1 MTDYVLVHG
10 AWGGGWAYD
19 RLARELTE
27 RGHRVAVAQLT
38 GLGTRAAELN
48 PAITLTTHIDDV
60 TAQIADAGFD
70 RFVLCGH
77 SWGGM
82 VITGVAARLGS
93 RIDAICYIDAFLP
106 ADGQSLWDITGTWE
120 HDYYIEA
127 QKDAPGLVLPFPASR
142 GKPGY
147 GRHPLLTL
155 IEPVHFTGEEAK
167 IPRHA
172 YVYATGYSPTPFTRF
187 RNQVIGQGN
196 WELHEVGGSHDV
208 MADEPERL
216 LQIVLGLGAASR

>member
-19 RLARELTE
+19 RLARELTTH
-27 RGHRVAVAQLT
+27 GHRVLVAQLT

-82 VITGVAARLGS
+82 VITGVATRLGG

-106 ADGQSLWDITGTWE
+106 ADGQSLSPGRSVDLTIVVQRRDNSLTIPRQAVLDATAAPKVLVVGADDRVTAREVSILRWPSTNAIITGGLKAG
-120 HDYYIEA
+120 DRIVRDPAKVA
-127 QKDAPGLVLPFPASR
+127 QG
-142 GKPGY
+142 
-147 GRHPLLTL
+147 GR
-155 IEPVHFTGEEAK
+155 IRPV
-167 IPRHA
+167 
-172 YVYATGYSPTPFTRF
+172 VV
-187 RNQVIGQGN
+187 QQG
-196 WELHEVGGSHDV
+196 
-208 MADEPERL
+208 R
-216 LQIVLGLGAASR
+216 